1 MHAGFLMPYDMLIAP
16 FTDYAFMRR
25 ALVACIALSLGGA
38 PLGVFLTLRRMT
50 LMGDAISHAI
60 LPGVS
65 LAFLGFGLALWPMAL
80 GGLAAAL
87 LVAMVAG
94 AIARYTQLKEDAS
107 FTSAYLM
114 SLAAGVMLISI
125 KGSSIDLMHV
135 LFGNVL
141 AVDNASLMMIVSIT
155 SLSTLILAALYRSL
169 IVECFD
175 PGFLQAVKG
184 HAGWIQQLFLVLVVF
199 NLVAAFQT
207 LGTLMALGLMV
218 LPAVAARFW
227 TRDID
232 RTLLLSVLLAMI
244 SAYMGLL
251 VSYHYNVPSGSAI
264 VLTAGALY
272 IGSVF
277 FGRYGSL
284 ISRLLP
290 HRHFT
295 R

>member
-1 MHAGFLMPYDMLIAP
+1 MLYDALIFP
-16 FTDYAFMRR
+16 FVDYAFMRR

-65 LAFLGFGLALWPMAL
+65 LAFLAFGLSLWPMAL

-87 LVAMVAG
+87 VVAMLAG
-94 AIARYTQLKEDAS
+94 VVARYTQLKEDAS

-114 SLAAGVMLISI
+114 SLAVGVMLISLR
-125 KGSSIDLMHV
+125 GNSIDLMHV
-135 LFGNVL
+135 LLGNVL
-141 AVDNASLMMIVSIT
+141 AVDNASLVMIASIT
-155 SLSTLILAALYRSL
+155 SLSTLALAALYRSL

-175 PGFLQAVKG
+175 SGFLQSVGG
-184 HAGWIQQLFLVLVVF
+184 HAGWIQQVFLVLVVF

-218 LPAVAARFW
+218 MPAIAARFW

-232 RTLLLSVLLAMI
+232 MTLLLAVLFAVF
-244 SAYMGLL
+244 SAYIGLL
-251 VSYHYNVPSGSAI
+251 LSYHYDVPSGSAI
-264 VLTAGALY
+264 VLTAGMGY
-272 IGSVF
+272 IASVL

-284 ISRLLP
+284 TARLVP